1 MKQEKQ
7 MTKDA
12 LLKKLDAMLT
22 SANAERMYGQIE
34 IKDGEPSLLRKTYT
48 ERLDSDRERTRG
60 QQTYR

>member
-1 MKQEKQ
+1 

-22 SANAERMYGQIE
+22 SANAERLYGQIEIE